1 VDVHDLTP
9 AYALHALDEEERARY
24 EEHLPRC
31 ERCRDELAVLTESA
45 AALAWAVEAP
55 PPPARLRARL
65 LETVAA
71 ERETV
76 VPLRGRRPWQA
87 IAAIAACVAIGLG
100 VWAGTLSSRL
110 GHERSHNHVLA
121 IVADPAS
128 RKLPLQGHTGLVAVS
143 PGGEGVLVVE
153 NLAAAPAGR
162 TYEAWVIPR
171 GGAPIPAGTFGGGD
185 ETTTVRLREHVPR
198 GATVAATVE
207 LAGGVDA
214 PTEKPLFS
222 ARA

>member
-9 AYALHALDEEERARY
+9 AYALHALDEEERTRY
-24 EEHLPRC
+24 ERHLPRC
-31 ERCRDELAVLTESA
+31 ERCRDDLAVLTESA

-55 PPPARLRARL
+55 PPPPRLRTRL
-65 LETVAA
+65 LDDVAA
-71 ERETV
+71 RGTV

-87 IAAIAACVAIGLG
+87 IAAIAACIAIGLG
-100 VWAGTLSSRL
+100 VWAGTLSNRL

-171 GGAPIPAGTFGGGD
+171 GGSPIPAGTFGGGGG
-185 ETTTVRLREHVPR
+185 TTTVKLREHVPH
-198 GATVAATVE
+198 GATVAATIE
-207 LAGGVDA
+207 LAGGADA